1 MNKKPPEARR
11 TYPVKVSF
19 TAEEYAT
26 LQALAKAAGRK
37 PATYCRLKALDQAS
51 AIVYTTPEAKE
62 LRGDLG
68 RIGNNLNQIAYQL
81 NVGHVLGR
89 VDYRDL
95 KQLLT
100 RLQDTLIRLRED
112 LSR

>member
-26 LQALAKAAGRK
+26 LQA
-37 PATYCRLKALDQAS
+37 S
-51 AIVYTTPEAKE
+51 AIVYTKPEAKA

-89 VDYRDL
+89 VDYLDL